1 MSCLGA
7 DRRER
12 GQNLVPLPPAKITA
26 CMREDVI
33 EANSTRASA
42 DRLAAVARPP
52 DRALSEHRPD
62 DVRREVVPVNA
73 AKWNE

>member
-33 EANSTRASA
+33 SA
-42 DRLAAVARPP
+42 DARRDSGERLVAVARPP

-73 AKWNE
+73 AKRNE

>member
-26 CMREDVI
+26 CMCEDVI
-33 EANSTRASA
+33 GTGRASGE
-42 DRLAAVARPP
+42 RLVAVARPP
-52 DRALSEHRPD
+52 DRALSENRPD
-62 DVRREVVPVNA
+62 DVRREVVPVKA
-73 AKWNE
+73 AKRNE

>member
-26 CMREDVI
+26 CMREDVMS
-33 EANSTRASA
+33 ANG
-42 DRLAAVARPP
+42 
-52 DRALSEHRPD
+52 
-62 DVRREVVPVNA
+62 
-73 AKWNE
+73 

>member
-26 CMREDVI
+26 CMREDVMAI
-33 EANSTRASA
+33 A
-42 DRLAAVARPP
+42 
-52 DRALSEHRPD
+52 
-62 DVRREVVPVNA
+62 
-73 AKWNE
+73 